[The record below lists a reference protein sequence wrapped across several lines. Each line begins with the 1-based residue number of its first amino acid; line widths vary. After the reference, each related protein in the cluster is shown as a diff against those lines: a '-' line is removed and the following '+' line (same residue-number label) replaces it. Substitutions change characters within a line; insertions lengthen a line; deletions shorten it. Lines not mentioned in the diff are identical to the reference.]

1 MRLFPLVL
9 LGIGVVLLLVNF
21 GVISLEIKE
30 IFVVFFP
37 YFIFLVGAKWLY
49 SGVKRSSLFLLLCG
63 GFAAIF
69 SALLI
74 LDQFGIYEFAFS
86 DGYKLWP
93 ILLILLAIWM
103 LGSKKSPKVKVE
115 RKSASKEQIPDS
127 DRQSKSEKSDP
138 MTDEFDAIS
147 DEFDPIGDEFDDTDE
162 EFDKMNDEFKKM
174 DHHFYKIGEEMKDLS
189 DRINRNVQENLKNI
203 KIDISK
209 SNDGPEKKI
218 NIQVGREEIDHMKEQ
233 AVKTFGVSHMSLKE
247 PNWELTP
254 LNLKSTVGDYYFD
267 FSKAYIPD
275 TEIDIS
281 IKTWVGDIKM
291 IVPDDIPIK
300 VDTKMTFG
308 DVKIMGNY
316 WGANC
321 SYTSANYNEA
331 SRKLNIKIKSW
342 AGDVRIERV

>member
-9 LGIGVVLLLVNF
+9 LGIGVILLLVNF

-30 IFVVFFP
+30 IFVVIFPFF
-37 YFIFLVGAKWLY
+37 ILLIGVKWLY
-49 SGVKRSSLFLLLCG
+49 SGIKRSSLFLVLCG
-63 GFAAIF
+63 GFASIF

-74 LDQFGIYEFAFS
+74 LDLFGIYEFAFS

-103 LGSKKSPKVKVE
+103 LGSNKRPKVKVE
-115 RKSASKEQIPDS
+115 KGGKSKQESQSSERK
-127 DRQSKSEKSDP
+127 SKSEKVDSIKDKSD
-138 MTDEFDAIS
+138 T
-147 DEFDPIGDEFDDTDE
+147 IGDEFDHSVDE
-162 EFDKMNDEFKKM
+162 FDIIGNEFEAMGDEFDKL
-174 DHHFYKIGEEMKDLS
+174 GEEMEDLS
-189 DRINRNVQENLKNI
+189 DKINREVREKLNNI

-209 SNDGPEKKI
+209 SNDSPGKKVS
-218 NIQVGREEIDHMKEQ
+218 IQVGRDEIDHMKEQ
-233 AVKTFGVSHMSLKE
+233 AVKTFGVSHMAMKE

-275 TEIDIS
+275 AEIDIT

-308 DVKIMGNY
+308 DVKVMGNY
-316 WGANC
+316 WGGNC
-321 SYTSANYNEA
+321 SYTSTNYDDA
-331 SRKLNIKIKSW
+331 TRKLNIKIKSW
-342 AGDVRIERV
+342 VGDVRIERV